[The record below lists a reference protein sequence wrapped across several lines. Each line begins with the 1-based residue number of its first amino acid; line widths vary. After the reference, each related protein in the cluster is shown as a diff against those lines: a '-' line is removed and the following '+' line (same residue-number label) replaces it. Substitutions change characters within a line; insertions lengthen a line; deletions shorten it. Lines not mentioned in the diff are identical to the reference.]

1 MRLLAPLAAATLLCG
16 CATTNATPGD
26 PYEKFNRSMW
36 SFDRGADRIVV
47 KPVTKVYRAVTPKPL
62 RQGVS
67 HFFANVE
74 EPYSALN
81 AFLQGDPKR
90 GFRSLKR
97 FVVNTTI
104 GIGGLFD
111 PATRAGIKPAPEDLG
126 QTFAVWGAKK
136 STYLVLPLLGPSTVR
151 DGIGSLAGRFIDPYR
166 LCLSY
171 CGFSNSTIRIG
182 AQVLELLDT
191 RSQLIDAGA
200 DTLLDTSAD
209 SYAVARSAYL
219 QRREALIANRD
230 DDAASSSP
238 AGGTGSDDASLDAAL
253 KDIDQNGNGAAPAA
267 TTPATTPP
275 AAMSPADTAPTPPSP
290 APSTPPR

>member
-1 MRLLAPLAAATLLCG
+1 MRLLAPLAAAALLCG

-26 PYEKFNRSMW
+26 PYEKFNRSIW
-36 SFDRGADRIVV
+36 GFDRGADRIVL
-47 KPVTKVYRAVTPKPL
+47 KPAAKVYRAVTPKPL
-62 RQGVS
+62 RQGIS

-81 AFLQGDPKR
+81 AFLQGNPGR

-97 FVVNTTI
+97 FVVNSTV

-111 PATRAGIKPAPEDLG
+111 PATRAGIRPAPEDLG
-126 QTFAVWGAKK
+126 QTFAKWGVKRSA
-136 STYLVLPLLGPSTVR
+136 YLVLPLLGPSTVR
-151 DGIGSLAGRFIDPYR
+151 DGVGSIASRFVDPYQ

-171 CGFSNSTIRIG
+171 CGFSSTAIRLG

-230 DDAASSSP
+230 DDAAAGSP
-238 AGGTGSDDASLDAAL
+238 AGGTGSDDAALDAAL
-253 KDIDQNGNGAAPAA
+253 KDIDQNDGAAPAA
-267 TTPATTPP
+267 SPGGPAPAGSAPETAPPPPP
-275 AAMSPADTAPTPPSP
+275 ADARP
-290 APSTPPR
+290 APAPPQ